1 MGIKRFD
8 LKGFNLAA
16 TTPKPAAKPK
26 PAFSPLGN
34 KPLASKPL
42 QSKPLTAAKPP
53 RRQAAAAPAPRRPTA
68 YEQAAERST
77 FSSGT
82 KGESKLAQFARELKA
97 ARAPAPA
104 DPNAPKIVI
113 D

>member
-1 MGIKRFD
+1 MGIKSLN

-16 TTPKPAAKPK
+16 AKPNAKQPK
-26 PAFSPLGN
+26 PAFT
-34 KPLASKPL
+34 PLASKPL
-42 QSKPLTAAKPP
+42 QSKPLASKPLTVAKPTAARP
-53 RRQAAAAPAPRRPTA
+53 QVAARKPTA
-68 YEQAAERST
+68 FAEASAKST
-77 FSSGT
+77 FTTAT
-82 KGESKLAQFARELKA
+82 KSESKLAQFARELKA